1 MNIYELLDYDAWATA
16 KLLEAVESLSLEQ
29 FVQEYAG
36 SFSSARQQFVHL
48 LSVTDR
54 YRARLA
60 QKGVPDLSPES
71 FATPQDLIIYEAQVR
86 GHLNDFITGLNDNSL
101 GQVVEHMTRK
111 GLFQA
116 TVSQTLQHMV
126 NHATYHRGQ
135 IACLLKLHGVD
146 FADTDFIIW
155 INQKHDK

>member
-1 MNIYELLDYDAWATA
+1 MNVYQLLDYDAWATR
-16 KLLEAVESLSLEQ
+16 KLLEAVGALSPEQ
-29 FVQEYAG
+29 FVHEYGG
-36 SFSSARQQFVHL
+36 SLSSVRQQFVHL

-60 QKGVPDLSPES
+60 QEVVPDISPES
-71 FATPQDLIIYEAQVR
+71 FATPQDLLLYEAQMR
-86 GHLNDFITGLNDNSL
+86 QRLDNFIAKLDENSL
-101 GQVVEHMTRK
+101 NQVTEHVTRK
-111 GLFQA
+111 GLFRA
-116 TVSQTLQHMV
+116 TVSQTLFHMV

-155 INQKHDK
+155 INQTQA